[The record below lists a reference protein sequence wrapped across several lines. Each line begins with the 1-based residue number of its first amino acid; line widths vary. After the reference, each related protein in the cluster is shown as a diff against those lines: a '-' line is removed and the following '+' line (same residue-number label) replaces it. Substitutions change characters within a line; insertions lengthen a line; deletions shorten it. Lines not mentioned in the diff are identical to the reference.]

1 MQIKKSG
8 KHIIGAE
15 FTNAEQKA
23 IEMEMRRQYAEWD
36 RRHSMEIDSI
46 VLYQLHAQLGFGK
59 DRLRKFFNGFRPA
72 ANELIE
78 RYSLDESDGIW
89 IQSEKLKEIGVD
101 ISKWY
106 EECGL

>member
-1 MQIKKSG
+1 MEIKKSG
-8 KHIIGAE
+8 GRIFGAK
-15 FTNAEQKA
+15 FTAAEQKA

-36 RRHSMEIDSI
+36 RKHSMEIDSI

-59 DRLRKFFNGFRPA
+59 DRLRKFFERFRPA

-78 RYSLDESDGIW
+78 RYELDSSDQVW

-101 ISKWY
+101 IEQWY
-106 EECGL
+106 KECGL